1 MDNENTNLKKYINPT
16 ILSLLAIITILSF
29 IFIPSL
35 TVNIGLILAFIA
47 VMLFLVKDKTARI
60 LILVLLGVMVTI
72 DLAYV
77 YYEANFNQYAL
88 PSFCSVSDF
97 VDCDGVARTTESQ
110 FLGVPLAYWGLFL
123 YSFIIMLLGVDKLKK
138 FPFLKFLEVF
148 KNKFHYI
155 ASLGII
161 AFTIS
166 MILLCVS
173 LFGIHKL
180 CVMCVLTY
188 VINLL
193 IGIVAAQGV
202 EGHFIGAIKQSWIDF
217 TEALKPLPYRIA
229 FIVVMLCACGF
240 LGWTYTSA
248 KFSPALKFAREYGEF
263 TNAKSMDYKTF
274 GNVLGSEA
282 KDAVVL
288 KIYSDYKCP
297 MCYACNNMLNKIAS
311 EFKNLRIEAHSM
323 PLDTACNKY
332 LKQEFHHGSCIMAQY
347 AEAAAK
353 QGKFWEVNNLFFD
366 KKPSTEQEVLEVLK
380 ASGFNLNMDKIK
392 KDAHSEEVLKQIQDD
407 IDYAVANKQIG
418 TPALKLGDEF
428 EMGVKGYHELK
439 KWVIKHG
446 AEPKGL
452 F

>member
-1 MDNENTNLKKYINPT
+1 MENDNKLQKKYMIIG
-16 ILSLLAIITILSF
+16 ILLFIGIIA
-29 IFIPSL
+29 
-35 TVNIGLILAFIA
+35 TV
-47 VMLFLVKDKTARI
+47 
-60 LILVLLGVMVTI
+60 
-72 DLAYV
+72 DLAYI

-123 YSFIIMLLGVDKLKK
+123 YSFIIMLLCVDKLKK
-138 FPFLKFLEVF
+138 IPFLKFLEVF

-155 ASLGII
+155 ASLGLI
-161 AFTIS
+161 AFIIS

-180 CVMCVLTY
+180 CVMCALTY
-188 VINLL
+188 VLNLV
-193 IGIVAAQGV
+193 IGLVAVHGI
-202 EGHFIGAIKQSWIDF
+202 EGHFIGAIKQSWKDF
-217 TEALKPLPYRIA
+217 TDALKPIPYRVA

-263 TNAKSMDYKTF
+263 TKAKSMDYKTE
-274 GNVLGSEA
+274 GNILGSDA

-288 KIYSDYKCP
+288 EIYSDYKCP

-323 PLDTACNKY
+323 PLDTSCNKF
-332 LKQEFHHGSCIMAQY
+332 LKQEFHHGSCLMAQY
-347 AEAAAK
+347 AEAAAE
-353 QGKFWEVNNLFFD
+353 QGKFWQVNNLFFD
-366 KKPSTEQEVLEVLK
+366 KKPTTEPEIIETLEN
-380 ASGFNLNMDKIK
+380 SGFELDMDKLK
-392 KDAHSEEVLKQIQDD
+392 KDAYSKEVEKRIQDD
-407 IDYAVANKQIG
+407 INYAVYHKQIG
-418 TPALKLGDEF
+418 TPALKMGDEF

-439 KWVIKHG
+439 KWIIKHG
-446 AEPKGL
+446 GEPKNR
-452 F
+452 FF